1 VTGSVNI
8 SNTLNVTYAAG
19 VYRLGS
25 RPLDRLGSN
34 GDYYG
39 ETIVLS
45 NVTLTQGSVYYLT
58 SSTTWSLTDA
68 DTAAQSRNL
77 LGIALAYD
85 ETTSPLLIRG
95 YYKNTSWSFTVGAP
109 VYLSTTPGALTS
121 TQPTGTGDIVRVVG
135 YALATDEIFFNPSHE
150 WIELV

>member
-1 VTGSVNI
+1 
-8 SNTLNVTYAAG
+8 LN
-19 VYRLGS
+19 
-25 RPLDRLGSN
+25 SN

-45 NVTLTQGSVYYLT
+45 NVSLTAGSVHYLT

-68 DTAAQSRNL
+68 DAASSSRNL
-77 LGIALAYD
+77 LGIALSND

-95 YYKNTSWSFTVGAP
+95 YYKNTAWSFTVGAP